1 MRDMTA
7 RPVGTTLRRQL
18 STALA
23 AVNARLAGARPPA
36 PDLRHGDTADQALAS
51 DEHDGLVLDLA
62 RLQRRRQLLLAALAR
77 LDADDYGICLDCQ
90 ELIASARLLA
100 LPEVER
106 CVRCQDHYE
115 RTAAMDGAV
124 EHTELEAQE
133 D

>member
-1 MRDMTA
+1 MTA
-7 RPVGTTLRRQL
+7 RPLATSVRHRI
-18 STALA
+18 SAALA
-23 AVNARLAGARPPA
+23 QVNARRAGARGSQ

-62 RLQRRRQLLLAALAR
+62 RIQTRRQHLLAALAR
-77 LDADDYGICLDCQ
+77 LEDDSYGICLDCQ
-90 ELIASARLLA
+90 ELIAPARLLA
-100 LPEVER
+100 LPEVQR
-106 CVRCQDHYE
+106 CVRCQDQHE